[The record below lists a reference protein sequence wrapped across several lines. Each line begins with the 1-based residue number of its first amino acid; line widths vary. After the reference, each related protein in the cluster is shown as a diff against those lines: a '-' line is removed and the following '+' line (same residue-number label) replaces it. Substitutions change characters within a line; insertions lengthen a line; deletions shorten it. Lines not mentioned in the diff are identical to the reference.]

1 MYYVIE
7 GIHKDPNDMDTMDS
21 KTKKEYGPM
30 DEVSANKL
38 AKGLIQKDVDNFYH
52 RAWVIKK

>member
-1 MYYVIE
+1 MIE

-38 AKGLIQKDVDNFYH
+38 AKGLIQKEVDNFYH

>member
-38 AKGLIQKDVDNFYH
+38 AKGLIQK
-52 RAWVIKK
+52 